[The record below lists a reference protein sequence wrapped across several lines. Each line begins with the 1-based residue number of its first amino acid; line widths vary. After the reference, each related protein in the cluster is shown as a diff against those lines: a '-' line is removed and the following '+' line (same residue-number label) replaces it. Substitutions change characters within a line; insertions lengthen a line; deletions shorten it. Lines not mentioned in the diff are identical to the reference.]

1 MAREQKARRSS
12 TAGVLVGER
21 WNSLTQPRLPVAKA
35 PAEDLLVGQG
45 PKLGYRLRLDTVV
58 VPTTNFADWLC
69 APPCFGRGGVCGLG
83 ESIVFESLGEYARK
97 SET

>member
-1 MAREQKARRSS
+1 M
-12 TAGVLVGER
+12 GVLAGER

-35 PAEDLLVGQG
+35 PTEDLLFGQG
-45 PKLGYRLRLDTVV
+45 PKLGYRLRLETVV
-58 VPTTNFADWLC
+58 VPTTNFADWRC
-69 APPCFGRGGVCGLG
+69 APRGSGRWGVRSLG

>member
-1 MAREQKARRSS
+1 M
-12 TAGVLVGER
+12 GVLAGER

-45 PKLGYRLRLDTVV
+45 PKLGYRLRLETVV
-58 VPTTNFADWLC
+58 VPTTNFADWQC
-69 APPCFGRGGVCGLG
+69 APLIARRGGVRCLG